1 MLWKITKRFQFAA
14 DQYIP
19 DALVF
24 TIVLTLLMFVLGLI
38 FTGSGPMVLI
48 NGWYNGLWTQIG
60 FAFQMSLMVLFTSS
74 AAQSPQIERLLT
86 KLSMIP
92 KSRNSAILL
101 IMVLGFITSCFI
113 NWAFCLIL
121 VPIFSKQVCKVNKE
135 IHYPSIIAA
144 GYVTMNLGQTI
155 NPSESA
161 YALLATEGHFLQDK
175 IGVLTQNLTTYN
187 PVNLTVFLT
196 TAVVITLFA
205 VLIKPSKEE
214 IITLDFDNVESDI
227 ENKIHGSINMKNNK
241 KTVADRL
248 NENKVL
254 LPIFGLVG
262 LIIIGRSIAT
272 NGIIGSLNFNFVIFL
287 FLVMNFFLYNSPVK
301 FIQAIE
307 EAVKSVPGIMI
318 QFPLYGGIMGMMT
331 QSGLTNVIAAYLAE
345 ISTLR
350 SFPITSFFSGAIVNL
365 FIPSQ
370 GGQWMV
376 QGPVLVEAGEAL
388 NANIPVMISAFV
400 HGDEV
405 TNLINPLYAIP
416 VLAVAGLKLK
426 DIWGFMAFFC
436 VTWMI
441 IASALLSFLPQ
452 LFGMM

>member
-24 TIVLTLLMFVLGLI
+24 TIGLTIVMFILGLI
-38 FTGSGPMVLI
+38 FTGSGPIVLI
-48 NGWYNGLWTQIG
+48 DGWYNGLWTQIG

-74 AAQSPQIERLLT
+74 AAQSPQIERVLT
-86 KLSMIP
+86 KLSKIP
-92 KSRNSAILL
+92 KSRNSAIVL

-121 VPIFSKQVCKVNKE
+121 VPIFAKQVCKVNKE
-135 IHYPSIIAA
+135 IHYPAIIAA

-161 YALLATEGHFLQDK
+161 YALLATEGHFLQSK
-175 IGVLTQNLTTYN
+175 IGILTQNLTTYN
-187 PVNLTVFLT
+187 PVNLTVFLI
-196 TAVVITLFA
+196 TAIVITLFA

-214 IITLDFDNVESDI
+214 IITLANLEDDL
-227 ENKIHGSINMKNNK
+227 ENEILASIDVGNNK
-241 KTVADRL
+241 KTVADKL
-248 NENKVL
+248 NENKIL
-254 LPIFGLVG
+254 LPIFGIVG
-262 LIIIGRSIAT
+262 LIIIGKSIAT

-287 FLVMNFFLYNSPVK
+287 FLVMNFFLYNAPVK
-301 FIQAIE
+301 FIEAIE
-307 EAVKSVPGIMI
+307 NAIKSVPGVMI

-331 QSGLTNVIAAYLAE
+331 QSGLTNVIAVYLAE

-350 SFPITSFFSGAIVNL
+350 SFPITSFFSAAIVNL

-376 QGPVLVEAGEAL
+376 QGPVLVEAAEAL
-388 NANIPVMISAFV
+388 KANIPVMVSAFV

-441 IASALLSFLPQ
+441 IASALFSFLPQ
-452 LFGMM
+452 VFGMM